1 MNSDLKTL
9 LLSPQGRIGRW
20 PFFLFFAAA
29 TLVGVV
35 VGFLPGFVPVPD
47 MALVCV
53 LAALLG
59 YPAICV
65 LIKRLHDL
73 GLSGTW
79 ALLLLPEA
87 VLGLALPW
95 FAWALGN
102 TAWVVLNPVVLIAA
116 VALRVLTL
124 FLLFRQGQANGNRFG
139 SRTA

>member
-1 MNSDLKTL
+1 MSDLKSL

-29 TLVGVV
+29 TLIGVV

-53 LAALLG
+53 LAAGLG
-59 YPAICV
+59 YPALCV

-73 GLSGTW
+73 GLSGSW
-79 ALLLLPEA
+79 ALLLVPEA
-87 VLGLALPW
+87 ALGLALPW
-95 FAWALGN
+95 FAWALDAA
-102 TAWVVLNPVVLIAA
+102 AWIVLNPLVLIAA

-124 FLLFRQGQANGNRFG
+124 FVLFRQGQAGSNRFG
-139 SRTA
+139 SRRA